1 MTEEWHALTPRS
13 SVLAI
18 NNYESFKVYDN
29 NYNIIM
35 HEKAPA
41 QITGYEYEVL
51 ACKRAISEGKYECD
65 EMPHTES
72 IKMMEFMDALRKGW
86 GIKFPFE

>member
-1 MTEEWHALTPRS
+1 MLLRTLITMKALKYMIT
-13 SVLAI
+13 I
-18 NNYESFKVYDN
+18 
-29 NYNIIM
+29 YNIIM

-72 IKMMEFMDALRKGW
+72 IKMMEFMDALRKEW